1 MFCRLPFEA
10 RQGGNMKLNNV
21 HGFDTIDEYVKYKLG
36 KYSEEEKTLESL
48 FNFMFDE
55 TNNVMVETSDGY
67 RINRVTYGEYKQ
79 RVVDI
84 IPTVQTALKAV
95 PCGEMVGLYMS
106 NCTEWLQIFW
116 AILAAGYSPLIM
128 NTRLSDEVLEHVL
141 ADYSVKCVISDGK
154 KFSVRTVTKEEA
166 LAPSDK
172 EAEPCEFGKE
182 VIFMSS
188 GTTNNVKLCAYNGE
202 NFYYQIC
209 DSVRIIEKCPKIKEH
224 YEGEL
229 KHLVL
234 LPLCH
239 VFGFIAVY
247 LWFGFFARTFVFP
260 ADLNPITIQRTVKK
274 HKVTHLFAVPMVWES
289 VHKAAVRKIKERGD
303 RVYSRFG
310 LVSKISNKFG
320 ALGNFLAKKLLA
332 EVRDGLFGES
342 ICFLITGG
350 SHINPETLRFF
361 NGIGYHLVNGY
372 GMTEIGITSV
382 ERTNNKRIINTASIG
397 APFGYTE
404 YSISPDGALLVKGK
418 TRAGRIMQ
426 NGKSSVTNYDEWF
439 NTGDLMRHDGG
450 RYYFDGRVD
459 DLIVDKDGENINPII
474 VEAGLQIKG
483 ADRVCLLR
491 GRGGIMVVTSVPG
504 VFSES
509 GLKAI
514 YAELEGK
521 LKAAKLSES
530 VKRIVFTHESLLA
543 PGEFKLSRRK
553 LADRI
558 DSGELKGFDPRRIDE
573 HIALLAEG
581 IEKEIAS
588 CFAEALGRD
597 ASQITADADFFR
609 DLEGTSLDYFA
620 LLGLI
625 KSRLGVDIISGGEAK
640 LSTVK
645 AFAEYVK
652 QRN

>member
-1 MFCRLPFEA
+1 
-10 RQGGNMKLNNV
+10 MKLNNV
-21 HGFDTIDEYVKYKLG
+21 HGFDTIDKYVRYKLD
-36 KYSEEEKTLESL
+36 KYSGEEKSFESL

-55 TNNVMVETSDGY
+55 SDNIMIETSDGY
-67 RINRVTYGEYKQ
+67 RIKRVTYGEYKQ
-79 RVVDI
+79 KILDTV
-84 IPTVQTALKAV
+84 PTLQAALNEV
-95 PCGEMVGLYMS
+95 PRGEMVGLYMQ

-116 AILAAGYSPLIM
+116 AILGAGYSPLIM
-128 NTRLSDEVLEHVL
+128 NTRLSDGILEQVL

-154 KFSVRTVTKEEA
+154 QFSVRTLTKEEA
-166 LAPSDK
+166 LADSGA

-182 VIFMSS
+182 VVFMSS
-188 GTTNNVKLCAYNGE
+188 GTTSNVKLCAYNGE

-209 DSVRIIEKCPKIKEH
+209 DSVKIVENCPKISNH

-229 KHLVL
+229 KQLVL

-247 LWFGFFARTFVFP
+247 LWFGFFSRTFVFP
-260 ADLNPITIQRTVKK
+260 ADLNPVTIQRTVKK
-274 HKVTHLFAVPMVWES
+274 HKVTHIFAVPMVWEA
-289 VHKAAVRKIKERGD
+289 VHKAAVRKIKERGEKA
-303 RVYSRFG
+303 YSRFK
-310 LVSKISNKFG
+310 LVSNISHRFSKCEDR
-320 ALGNFLAKKLLA
+320 LARRLLS
-332 EVRDGLFGES
+332 EVREGLFGDS

-382 ERTNNKRIINTASIG
+382 ERTDKKSICNSASIG

-404 YSISPDGALLVKGK
+404 YSISPEGVLLVRGK

-426 NGKSSVTNYDEWF
+426 NGKSTPTDYEEWF
-439 NTGDLMRHDGG
+439 NTGDLMRCEDG

-459 DLIVDKDGENINPII
+459 DLIVDKDGENINPVI
-474 VEAGLQIKG
+474 VEAGLQIVG

-491 GRGGIMVVTSVPG
+491 GRGGIMVAASVPG
-504 VFSES
+504 VFSEA

-514 YAELEGK
+514 YAELESRI
-521 LKAAKLSES
+521 KAARLSES
-530 VKRIVFTHESLLA
+530 VKRIIFTHESLLA

-558 DSGELKGFDPRRIDE
+558 DSGELKGFDPRHIDE
-573 HIALLAEG
+573 HIAALADGMER
-581 IEKEIAS
+581 EVAA

-625 KSRLGVDIISGGEAK
+625 KSRLGVDIISGSEAR

-645 AFAEYVK
+645 AFADYIK
-652 QRN
+652 KIN

>member
-1 MFCRLPFEA
+1 
-10 RQGGNMKLNNV
+10 MKLNNI
-21 HGFDTIDEYVKYKLG
+21 HGYNTIGEYVKYKLDR
-36 KYSEEEKTLESL
+36 YSGVEKSFASL
-48 FNFMFDE
+48 FEFMFDE
-55 TNNVMVETSDGY
+55 ADNIMLETSDGY
-67 RINRVTYGEYKQ
+67 RIKKVTYGEYRQ
-79 RVVDI
+79 RILDI
-84 IPTVQTALKAV
+84 IPAMQVALKDV
-95 PCGEMVGLYMS
+95 PKGEMVGLYMQ

-116 AILAAGYSPLIM
+116 AILGAGYSPLIM
-128 NTRLSDEVLEHVL
+128 NTRLSDGILEQVL

-154 KFSVRTVTKEEA
+154 QFSVRTLTGAEV
-166 LAPSDK
+166 LVPSDAK
-172 EAEPCEFGKE
+172 AKPCEFGKE

-209 DSVRIIEKCPKIKEH
+209 DSVKIVEHCPKISNH

-229 KHLVL
+229 KQLVL

-247 LWFGFFARTFVFP
+247 LWFGFFSRTFVFP
-260 ADLNPITIQRTVKK
+260 ADLNPATIQRTVKK
-274 HKVTHLFAVPMVWES
+274 HKVTHIFAVPMVWEA
-289 VHKAAVRKIKERGD
+289 VHKAAVRKIKERGEGT
-303 RVYSRFG
+303 YSRFKFI
-310 LVSKISNKFG
+310 SNISNKFSS
-320 ALGNFLAKKLLA
+320 LGDRLARRLLS
-332 EVRDGLFGES
+332 EVREGLFGDS
-342 ICFLITGG
+342 IRFLITGG

-382 ERTNNKRIINTASIG
+382 ERSDKKSICNSASIG

-404 YSISPDGALLVKGK
+404 YSISPEGALLVRGK

-426 NGKSSVTNYDEWF
+426 NGKSTVTDYDEWF
-439 NTGDLMRHDGG
+439 NTGDLMSCKGG

-459 DLIVDKDGENINPII
+459 DLIVDKDGENINPVI
-474 VEAGLQIKG
+474 VEAGLQIAG

-491 GRGGIMVVTSVPG
+491 GRCGIMIAASVPG
-504 VFSES
+504 VFSEAK
-509 GLKAI
+509 LKAI
-514 YAELEGK
+514 YAELEARIK
-521 LKAAKLSES
+521 SAKLSES

-558 DSGELKGFDPRRIDE
+558 DAGELRGFDPRRIDE
-573 HIALLAEG
+573 HIAELSDGMER
-581 IEKEIAS
+581 EIAA

-597 ASQITADADFFR
+597 PSQITADADFFR

-625 KSRLGVDIISGGEAK
+625 KSRLGVDIISGSEAR

-645 AFAEYVK
+645 EFADYIK
-652 QRN
+652 QRS

>member
-1 MFCRLPFEA
+1 
-10 RQGGNMKLNNV
+10 MKLNNV
-21 HGFDTIDEYVKYKLG
+21 HGFDTIDQYVKYKLD
-36 KYSEEEKTLESL
+36 KYSREEKSFKSL
-48 FNFMFDE
+48 FEFMFDE
-55 TNNVMVETSDGY
+55 SDNIMIETSDGY
-67 RINRVTYGEYKQ
+67 RVKKVTYGEYKQ
-79 RVVDI
+79 KILDTV
-84 IPTVQTALKAV
+84 PTLQAALKEV
-95 PCGEMVGLYMS
+95 PRGEMVGLYMQ

-116 AILAAGYSPLIM
+116 AILAAGYSPLVM
-128 NTRLSDEVLEHVL
+128 NTRLADGVLEQVL

-154 KFSVRTVTKEEA
+154 EFSVRTLTKDDA
-166 LAPSDK
+166 LAPSDA
-172 EAEPCEFGKE
+172 EAEPCEYGKE

-188 GTTNNVKLCAYNGE
+188 GTTDNVKLCAYNGE

-209 DSVRIIEKCPKIKEH
+209 DSVKIVENCPKISRH

-229 KHLVL
+229 KQLIL

-247 LWFGFFARTFVFP
+247 LWFGFFSRTFVFP
-260 ADLNPITIQRTVKK
+260 ADLNPVTIQRTVKK
-274 HKVTHLFAVPMVWES
+274 HKVTHIFAVPMVWES
-289 VHKAAVRKIKERGD
+289 VHKAAVRKIKERGE
-303 RVYSRFG
+303 RTYSRFK
-310 LVSKISNKFG
+310 LVSSISNKFTKFG
-320 ALGNFLAKKLLA
+320 DRLAKRLLS
-332 EVRDGLFGES
+332 EVREGIFGDS

-382 ERTNNKRIINTASIG
+382 ERSSKKSICNSASIG

-404 YSISPDGALLVKGK
+404 YSISPEGALLVKGK

-426 NGKSSVTNYDEWF
+426 NGKSTVTDYDEWF
-439 NTGDLMRHDGG
+439 NTGDLMRCEDG

-474 VEAGLQIKG
+474 VEAGLQIAG

-491 GRGGIMVVTSVPG
+491 GRGGIMVAASVPG
-504 VFSES
+504 VFSETK
-509 GLKAI
+509 LKAI
-514 YAELEGK
+514 YAELESR
-521 LKAAKLSES
+521 LKAARLSES

-558 DSGELKGFDPRRIDE
+558 EGGELRGFDPRRVDE
-573 HIALLAEG
+573 HIAALSNG
-581 IEKEIAS
+581 IEREIAA
-588 CFAEALGRD
+588 CFAETLGRD
-597 ASQITADADFFR
+597 VSQIGADADFFR

-625 KSRLGVDIISGGEAK
+625 KSRLGVDIISSGEAK

-645 AFAEYVK
+645 AFADYIK